1 MIEEAVTSEAGNPV
15 RAEGSTVGRRLPWG
29 RWLVVT
35 GLVGILSILG
45 GSLARASAGQVDR
58 GPAPDFE
65 LMTFAGQPI
74 RLSDLRGK
82 VVVINFW
89 ASWCIPCREEA
100 PVLEATWRE
109 YQDRGVVFIGVD
121 YLDPEREALA
131 YIAEFDLTYPNGPD
145 LRTRMA
151 QAYRIQGVPE
161 TFFVDRSGS
170 LRGVHI
176 GPITEAQL
184 VSRIESLLAEG
195 GLGEE

>member
-1 MIEEAVTSEAGNPV
+1 MMEEPFPPGVANP
-15 RAEGSTVGRRLPWG
+15 AEEDRSPSGRGLPWG

-35 GLVGILSILG
+35 SLVGILGILG
-45 GSLARASAGQVDR
+45 FSLARASAGQVDR

-65 LMTFAGQPI
+65 LMTFDGQLI
-74 RLSDLRGK
+74 RLSDQRGK

-100 PVLEATWRE
+100 PVLEATWRDYRE
-109 YQDRGVVFIGVD
+109 SGVVFIGVD
-121 YLDPEREALA
+121 YLDNEREALA
-131 YIAEFDLTYPNGPD
+131 YIEEFDLTYPNGPD
-145 LRTRMA
+145 LRTRIA

-161 TFFVDRSGS
+161 TFFVDRSGL

-184 VSRIESLLAEG
+184 VSRIETLLAPG